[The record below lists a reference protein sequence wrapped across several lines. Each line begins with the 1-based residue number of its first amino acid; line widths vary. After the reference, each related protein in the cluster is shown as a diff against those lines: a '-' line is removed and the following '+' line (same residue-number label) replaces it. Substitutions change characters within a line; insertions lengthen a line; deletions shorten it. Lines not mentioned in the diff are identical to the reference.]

1 MEVNL
6 IGLYLVLFIIVGM
19 IAYAGIEGT
28 MDVFVYLNLQLR
40 LVYINFR
47 KEIMKFK
54 LKRGL
59 DKMRKNYLK
68 ELEKL
73 NDK

>member
-59 DKMRKNYLK
+59 DKMRNNYLK

>member
-6 IGLYLVLFIIVGM
+6 IGLYLVLFIIAGM

-59 DKMRKNYLK
+59 DKMRNNYLK

>member
-1 MEVNL
+1 
-6 IGLYLVLFIIVGM
+6 M

-59 DKMRKNYLK
+59 DKMRNNYLK

>member
-1 MEVNL
+1 MEVNF

-19 IAYAGIEGT
+19 IAYAGVEGT

-47 KEIMKFK
+47 KEIIKFR
-54 LKRGL
+54 LKRDL
-59 DKMRKNYLK
+59 DKMRNSYLK
-68 ELEKL
+68 DLEKL